1 MSAAPDKRPTPKG
14 KGTKGAAPAAAT
26 SAAATAVAG
35 AALYLTEE
43 NLGKLVTEIVAGGTR
58 LVAPAREP
66 QAGVGGSADYRYISS
81 AAELAF
87 GDSLPRMSLKGFFL
101 PQSEVLFKWHRK
113 GADVEIEAVPTEFPP
128 QIVLG
133 ARPCDTAALEIV
145 DQVMD
150 WGLRDELWFGRRD
163 ATTIFNLSC
172 PVEDASC
179 FCHAVGLNPDAT
191 RAADGMLTPV
201 PGGYLVETCTE
212 KGAALVEGHKALF
225 ESGGDKRAAAQ
236 RSKAAAQ
243 YRADARAKVAA
254 DLQIDTTRI
263 KEWVGDHFDDEFW
276 TALGPR
282 CNGCAACA
290 SVCPTCHCFDIVD
303 EPEGVGHGARRRNWD
318 TCQTGVFTLH
328 ASGHNPRADQNSRFR
343 QRVNHKFFIYPSRFG
358 EVLCTGCGRCS
369 RVCPEGQDL
378 AEVLACIDEL
388 ARA

>member
-1 MSAAPDKRPTPKG
+1 MSAAT
-14 KGTKGAAPAAAT
+14 GT
-26 SAAATAVAG
+26 
-35 AALYLTEE
+35 ALFLSDE
-43 NLGKLVTEIVAGGTR
+43 NLGNLVAEIIAAGRR
-58 LVAPAREP
+58 LVAPARDP
-66 QAGVGGSADYRYISS
+66 QAAVGGSADYRYISS

-150 WGLRDELWFGRRD
+150 WGLRDELWFGRRN

-179 FCHAVGLNPDAT
+179 FCHAVDLNPDAT

-201 PGGYLVETCTE
+201 PGGYLVESCTE

-225 ESGGDKRAAAQ
+225 ESGDTGAAAE
-236 RSKAAAQ
+236 RSAAAAQ
-243 YRADARAKVAA
+243 YRAAARAKVAA